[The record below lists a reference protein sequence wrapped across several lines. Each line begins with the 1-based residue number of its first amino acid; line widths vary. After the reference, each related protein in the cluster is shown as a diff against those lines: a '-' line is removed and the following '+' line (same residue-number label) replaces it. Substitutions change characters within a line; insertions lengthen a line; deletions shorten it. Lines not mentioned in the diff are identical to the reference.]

1 MPVEQRLRLIAV
13 LTLVMAPHVV
23 RVPLWVGLFTG
34 VILGWQAMAAWR
46 AWPPPARWLRLV
58 LALAAF
64 VGVYASYGRVDG
76 QNAGVALLMLMLAL
90 KLTETHRHRDMMIL
104 LGLCYFVVISH
115 FLFSQEIVMAVFLGL
130 AGWLITAC
138 FIDANHPGRALPIRD
153 LLRRSAGLLAQALP
167 LAALLF
173 VLFPRIPGPLWGLPS
188 DSGAGSARSGLSD
201 SMEPGSISRVA
212 LSDAVAFRVE
222 FEGPVPAA
230 SQRYWRGPVFWAFDG
245 RRWTTGWPARYFDS
259 APDYQPQA
267 PPISYRLTLEPHDQ
281 DWLLALDLPARAP
294 ADAYRDAA
302 GSLRTREPIGQRRAF
317 TLTSVPGY
325 TLQPSPPPALLDYAR
340 RLPDDGNPRARA
352 LAQQW
357 RDRELSPADIVTAG
371 LTRFREQPFRYTLEP
386 GALRGDN
393 RLDQFLFDTRAGF
406 CEHYAG
412 AFVFLMRAAGVP
424 ARVVTGYQGG
434 SPGLGDYL
442 IVRAADAHAWAE
454 VWLAG
459 RGWVRIDPTG
469 AVAPER
475 IESGLGGSLG
485 ADEPVPF
492 LARGGGDLLRRAQL
506 AWDWANA
513 GWNRW
518 FLAYGPQRQS
528 EFLAGLGL
536 PDIRSMILALTLS
549 LTACLALIGAVL
561 VWQARPR
568 GTADPVQA
576 AWLRLCN
583 RLATAGLP
591 RRDDEGPLDYARRVA
606 AARPDCAA
614 AVNALARKYVAIRY
628 RHGGSRQQ
636 RQAFIRDARGFRPPS
651 TRRRPTRI

>member
-1 MPVEQRLRLIAV
+1 MPTEQRLRLIAV
-13 LTLVMAPHVV
+13 LALVMAPHLV
-23 RVPLWVGLFTG
+23 RVPLWVSLFTG
-34 VILGWQAMAAWR
+34 AILGWQAMAAWR
-46 AWPPPARWLRLV
+46 NWPAPARWLRLL

-104 LGLCYFVVISH
+104 LGLCYFVVITH

-138 FIDANHPGRALPIRD
+138 FIDANHPGRALPIRE

-167 LAALLF
+167 LAVLLF

-188 DSGAGSARSGLSD
+188 DSGASARTGLSD

-222 FEGPVPAA
+222 FEGDPPPPA
-230 SQRYWRGPVFWAFDG
+230 QRYWRGPVFWSFDG
-245 RRWTTGWPARYFDS
+245 RRWTTGWPGRFVDAS
-259 APDYQPQA
+259 PDYRPQTA
-267 PPISYRLTLEPHDQ
+267 PVRYRLTLEPHDQ

-294 ADAYRDAA
+294 ANAYRDAA
-302 GSLRTREPIGQRRAF
+302 GSLRTREPISQRRAF

-325 TLQPSPPPALLDYAR
+325 ALQPDPPSDLLDYAR
-340 RLPDDGNPRARA
+340 QLPGDGNPRARA
-352 LAQQW
+352 LARQW
-357 RDRELSPADIVTAG
+357 RDRDAVPAEVVNAA
-371 LTRFREQPFRYTLEP
+371 LTRFREQPFRYTLQP
-386 GALRGDN
+386 GVLRGED
-393 RLDQFLFDTRAGF
+393 RIDQFLFDTRAGF

-412 AFVFLMRAAGVP
+412 AFVFLMRAAGIP

-454 VWLAG
+454 VWLED
-459 RGWVRIDPTG
+459 RGWLRVDPTG

-475 IESGLGGSLG
+475 IEAGLGGSLG
-485 ADEPVPF
+485 ADEPVPY

-518 FLAYGPQRQS
+518 FLAYGPERQRD
-528 EFLAGLGL
+528 FLAGLGL
-536 PDIRSMILALTLS
+536 PDVRSMILALTLL
-549 LTACLALIGAVL
+549 LTAVMALIGAIL
-561 VWQARPR
+561 IWQARPR
-568 GTADPVQA
+568 GAVDPVQA
-576 AWLRLCN
+576 AWLRLCH
-583 RLATAGLP
+583 RLAAAGLP
-591 RRDDEGPLDYARRVA
+591 RRDDEGPLDYAKRVA
-606 AARPDCAA
+606 RARPDCAA
-614 AVNALARKYVAIRY
+614 TVGALAREYVAIRY

-636 RQAFIRDARGFRPPS
+636 RRAFIRDARRFRPRGAP
-651 TRRRPTRI
+651 RRPARI